1 MILVPVLSKLAAQ
14 VLVIATLRSGGNPAR
29 QQHLSG
35 PMAKKLA
42 RVRTT
47 AELRAYA
54 RLLARTAPEAGR
66 LLEALSEG
74 RFRSVAHA
82 IQGEAPAP
90 LVAMKN
96 FLQIAMQMQQITL
109 KKAKVTLREEDGH
122 IAKRH
127 TMSFFWMQNL
137 ANQLAEGIKS
147 GEVSAE
153 EVEETLKDIEGMFL
167 IEFNGRAKARAIR
180 HRWLRDPSILL
191 QNLYQPPPPPTAH
204 EGDVSALQEAVV
216 PS

>member
-1 MILVPVLSKLAAQ
+1 MVVVPVLSKLAAQ
-14 VLVIATLRSGGNPAR
+14 VLVIATVRSPHNPTL

-54 RLLARTAPEAGR
+54 RQLARIAPEAGR
-66 LLEALSEG
+66 LIEALSEG
-74 RFRSVAHA
+74 RFRFVVHA

-96 FLQIAMQMQQITL
+96 FQQIAMQMQQATL
-109 KKAKVTLREEDGH
+109 KRAKATGRKEDEH
-122 IAKRH
+122 VARRH
-127 TMSFFWMQNL
+127 TMSFFWMQTL
-137 ANQLAEGIKS
+137 ASQLAEGIKNE
-147 GEVSAE
+147 EVSPE
-153 EVEETLKDIEGMFL
+153 EVEEQLRDIEGMFL

-180 HRWLRDPSILL
+180 HQWLRDPSLLL
-191 QNLYQPPPPPTAH
+191 QTLYQPPPPPTAATIE
-204 EGDVSALQEAVV
+204 EGAPEQAIA
-216 PS
+216 PT